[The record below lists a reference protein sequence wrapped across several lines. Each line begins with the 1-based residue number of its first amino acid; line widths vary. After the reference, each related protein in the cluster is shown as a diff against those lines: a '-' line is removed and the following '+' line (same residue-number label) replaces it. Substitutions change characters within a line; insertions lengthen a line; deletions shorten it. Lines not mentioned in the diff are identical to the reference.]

1 MKTLK
6 FLIEKEFK
14 QIRRNAIIP
23 KMIIAYPVMVLLIF
37 PWAIDF
43 EVKNIKVDIIDSGK
57 SIYSQRLIN
66 KIDASKYFI
75 LNDIPQSYDDAML
88 DLEKGKTDIILQL
101 PSTFD
106 KDLVKEKSAELFVAA
121 NAVNSTQGLLG
132 TSYLTQIIS
141 DFSNEIRME
150 LAPQMM
156 LAKTPQIEMVPN
168 YKFNPKL
175 DYKLFMLPA
184 FIALMITLICGILPA
199 LNIVI
204 EKETGTIQQ
213 INTTPVRKFDFILA
227 KLIPFW
233 IIGIFI
239 LTVSFLLVWLIY
251 GFLPLGNFLPM
262 YIASVIFIVGI
273 SGLGIIVSN
282 YSETLQQAMF
292 LIMFFILIVI
302 LLSGLFSPLSA
313 MPQWAQWIAYANPL
327 TYFTQ
332 ILRLVYLKGSSLSEI
347 MKPTLILMFFAFI
360 LNIWAVL
367 SYRKRG

>member
-1 MKTLK
+1 MKIIP

-23 KMIIAYPVMVLLIF
+23 KMILAYPVMVLLIF
-37 PWAIDF
+37 PWAINF
-43 EVKNIKVDIIDSGK
+43 EVKNIKIDIVDNCK
-57 SIYSQRLIN
+57 SVYSQRLTN

-75 LNDIPQSYDDAML
+75 LNDVPSSYEKAMDDI
-88 DLEKGKTDIILQL
+88 ETGKAHIILEI
-101 PSTFD
+101 PASFD
-106 KDLVKEKSAELFVAA
+106 KDLAKEQTAEVRVAA

-132 TSYLTQIIS
+132 NSYITTIIQ
-141 DFSNEIRME
+141 DFSNEMRTE

-156 LAKTPQIEMVPN
+156 LAKTPTIEIVPN

-184 FIALMITLICGILPA
+184 FIALIVTLICGILPA

-233 IIGIFI
+233 IIGVVI
-239 LTVSFLLVWLIY
+239 LSISCLVAWIVY
-251 GFLPLGNFLPM
+251 GLLPLGSFVTIYFAAII
-262 YIASVIFIVGI
+262 YIIGI

-302 LLSGLFSPLSA
+302 LMSGLFSPVSA
-313 MPQWAQWIAYANPL
+313 MPQWAQAIAYGNPL
-327 TYFTQ
+327 TYFIK
-332 ILRLVYLKGSSLSEI
+332 ILRLVYLKGSSLAEI
-347 MKPTLILMFFAFI
+347 TKPLLTLLLFAFV
-360 LNIWAVL
+360 LNLWAVL